1 MRYGKTLLGAFLCSL
16 VLLFGALPAAAETNP
31 VSVETKTGDGT
42 VELTVKLNS
51 ADNLTSGKV
60 VAYYDADVLEVA
72 EAKAGG
78 VYEAEDINT
87 GYSSDGKRGISY
99 AGASADAITAG
110 GTLMTVTF
118 QVKDTSQSKKITFE
132 VLPVEMYQGDTAVA
146 LPQETIKTEVTVSKK
161 EETAVKLSQTTA
173 TVAKGK
179 TIQLK
184 AAVTPEAQTLTW
196 STSDKKV
203 ATVDK
208 DGKVKGVKGGTANI
222 TATTADGASATC
234 KVTVAAIKLNA
245 SKMPLRVG
253 TSTQALKVASKMVKS
268 DKVKSWKS
276 SNTKVVK
283 VDKTG
288 KVTGKKTGKATLTV
302 TMKSG
307 ATATCKVTVQKG
319 KVTTK
324 KLTLSEKKATLQVKK
339 TLKLTVA
346 RNPISATEKITW
358 TSSNTKVAAVNKNG
372 KVTAK
377 KAGTA
382 TITAKT
388 SNGKKATCK
397 ITVKKADTSAKK

>member
-78 VYEAEDINT
+78 VYEAEDVNT
-87 GYSSDGKRGISY
+87 GYSLDGKRGISY

-110 GTLMTVTF
+110 GTLMTVAF

-132 VLPVEMYQGDTAVA
+132 ILPVEMYQGDTAVA

-253 TSTQALKVASKMVKS
+253 TSTQALKVASKTVKS